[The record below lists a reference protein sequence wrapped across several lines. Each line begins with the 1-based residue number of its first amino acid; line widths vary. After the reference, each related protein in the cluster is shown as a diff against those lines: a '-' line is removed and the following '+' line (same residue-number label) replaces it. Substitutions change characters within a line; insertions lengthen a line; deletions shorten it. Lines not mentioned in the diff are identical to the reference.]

1 MFNIKPLS
9 QPLRLSLTGSMLIC
23 GFVAAALLLHQGN
36 FASATLVFAI
46 GLAALVGAGKL
57 ASP

>member
-1 MFNIKPLS
+1 MIKAEYLP
-9 QPLRLSLTGSMLIC
+9 QPLRLFLVGSMLAG

-36 FASATLVFAI
+36 FAAATAVFAI
-46 GLAALVGAGKL
+46 GLAALVGTGKL